1 MTTLTRDDIV
11 AALRPVDDTVVAQ
24 ILAMKTTPE
33 ELAEAQAW
41 MTSDD
46 ALIDAGRPLPSG
58 RVASLVE
65 ILETIAQEE
74 DAALDPR

>member
-1 MTTLTRDDIV
+1 MTTLTRDNIV

-46 ALIDAGRPLPSG
+46 ALINAGRPLPSG
-58 RVASLVE
+58 RVARLVE

-74 DAALDPR
+74 DAALDPH

>member
-1 MTTLTRDDIV
+1 MKTLTRDDIV

>member
-1 MTTLTRDDIV
+1 MKTLTRDDII

-46 ALIDAGRPLPSG
+46 ALINAGRPLPSG
-58 RVASLVE
+58 RVARLVE

-74 DAALDPR
+74 DAALDPH

>member
-46 ALIDAGRPLPSG
+46 ALINAGRPLPSG
-58 RVASLVE
+58 RVARLVE

-74 DAALDPR
+74 DAALDPH

>member
-1 MTTLTRDDIV
+1 MKTLTRDDII

>member
-1 MTTLTRDDIV
+1 MKTLTRDDIV

-46 ALIDAGRPLPSG
+46 ALINAGRPLPSG
-58 RVASLVE
+58 RVARLVE

-74 DAALDPR
+74 DAALDPH

>member
-1 MTTLTRDDIV
+1 MTTLTRDDII

-46 ALIDAGRPLPSG
+46 ALINAGRPLPSG
-58 RVASLVE
+58 RVARLVE

-74 DAALDPR
+74 DAALDPH